1 MAALRSVAMCRL
13 GAAVAVALLL
23 GGCGFGPSTDFTLS
37 NAAVDSAHACASAA
51 SYVAYDVHATVDGHN
66 SKSSAV
72 SISSM
77 SAVMTL
83 AAVHGGWL
91 QPVGYRYVAG
101 NVTFTP
107 DRVGAGSSATLQVTI
122 PSACTN
128 LSKSAGPV
136 SYGDYS
142 VALTVNTSAGTF
154 KIETKNRH
162 RIIGS

>member
-1 MAALRSVAMCRL
+1 MAIRRL
-13 GAAVAVALLL
+13 GAAVAAAVMA
-23 GGCGFGPSTDFTLS
+23 GGCGFGSSADFTLS

-51 SYVAYDVHATVDGHN
+51 TYVAYDVHATIDAHN
-66 SKSSAV
+66 GKSSAV
-72 SISSM
+72 SITSI

-91 QPVGYRYVAG
+91 QQVGYRYVPG

-107 DRVGAGSSATLQVTI
+107 DRVGAGSNATLQVTI

-154 KIETKNRH
+154 KIETRRLH
-162 RIIGS
+162 RIIAS